1 MIWQD
6 FSFWNVVLLAITL
19 FWLIRYTRATEKLA
33 EYQMMPAVDV
43 NMIFDSGIK
52 RTFFWFSNA
61 SNIPGFVSIKVLIN
75 KDKKLE
81 FGPYRIS
88 PNNPPNYKKT
98 STTLDFL
105 EEKDQADITLNITVK
120 PAFDKSRIKSQ
131 FTKSYRF
138 NKDQSRWD
146 ETSWGYPDLPFP
158 DTV

>member
-1 MIWQD
+1 MIWHN
-6 FSFWNVVLLAITL
+6 FSFWNVVLLAATL

-43 NMIFDSGIK
+43 NMIFDGSVNK
-52 RTFFWFSNA
+52 TFFWFSNA
-61 SNIPGFVSIKVLIN
+61 SNIPAFVSIKVTIN
-75 KDKKLE
+75 KDKKTD

-88 PNNPPNYKKT
+88 PNHPPYFKKT

-105 EEKDQADITLNITVK
+105 EGKDRADITLTIVIR

-138 NKDQSRWD
+138 NKDQFRWD

-158 DTV
+158 G